1 MSFLTQNWVAILAGV
16 GSIVTGA
23 SIIAKLTP
31 STHDDVVIARIL
43 KFIQWLSINGTG
55 K

>member
-1 MSFLTQNWVAILAGV
+1 MSWLTENWISIVAGI

-31 STHDDVVIARIL
+31 STHDDAVIAKLL
-43 KFIQWLSINGTG
+43 KVIQWLSINGM

>member
-1 MSFLTQNWVAILAGV
+1 MSFLTENWLAVLAGV
-16 GSIVTGA
+16 TSIVTGA

-31 STHDDVVIARIL
+31 STHDDAVIAKIL
-43 KFIQWLSINGTG
+43 KVIQFLSING